1 MRGLL
6 IWTYDR
12 RRATYATDM
21 RHDDM
26 RKSKSRDVVRVSR
39 TSKVVSPPKPRRHLD
54 GAKLQFPP
62 MPDFLIC
69 DAMGNLLHYSAL
81 EDKTMSIM
89 IDLPPAM
96 AQEAREYAAVRGTTL
111 ERMVVDYLKMQLS
124 REREADDVYG
134 YLMRQSG
141 WLPDDYVFN
150 REEAVVK

>member
-1 MRGLL
+1 
-6 IWTYDR
+6 
-12 RRATYATDM
+12 
-21 RHDDM
+21 
-26 RKSKSRDVVRVSR
+26 
-39 TSKVVSPPKPRRHLD
+39 
-54 GAKLQFPP
+54 